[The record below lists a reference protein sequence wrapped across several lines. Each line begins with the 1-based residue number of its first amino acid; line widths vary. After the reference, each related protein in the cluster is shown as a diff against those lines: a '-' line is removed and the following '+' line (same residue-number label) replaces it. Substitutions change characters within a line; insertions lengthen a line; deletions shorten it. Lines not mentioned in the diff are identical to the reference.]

1 MQRSIAFEA
10 SSVAARV
17 NLCCVAGRAN
27 FSTQKSSRRCRRQ
40 VITRAD
46 GFNNLINQL
55 SEVVT
60 NSPVNN
66 LKKGIA
72 KVQAGAY
79 DEAAI
84 KSQVDAYLSDNAV
97 SFVLSCDLLLHLYAN
112 RLCCASELNFD
123 NAS

>member
-1 MQRSIAFEA
+1 MQRSTAFEA
-10 SSVAARV
+10 SSLAVRITP
-17 NLCCVAGRAN
+17 CVAGRAS
-27 FSTQKSSRRCRRQ
+27 FSAQKSARRCRRP

-84 KSQVDAYLSDNAV
+84 KSQVDAYLSNNAV
-97 SFVLSCDLLLHLYAN
+97 SFVLSQLVHLFAN
-112 RLCCASELNFD
+112 RPLLCKLARVAANL
-123 NAS
+123 